1 MPNCLRCNS
10 TRHNTVNCNSRLP
23 AEYHYYLQQMY
34 GDEMPDFEIMTHLM
48 LKNIAHNFPFTKTTI
63 GDPRFIN
70 KYKITK
76 FTNKIKNYELNELL
90 PTKKME
96 KQRKKY
102 LDYYGYDPIPL
113 TLSKKRMIKVLKERW
128 NLYQKIAKDY
138 EGNIRNLQKCPI
150 CWLNNV
156 SFDCWDN
163 LSNKYI
169 KICVQ
174 QTSSIKMNN
183 YDGKPPAKCQ
193 VCSFVCCW
201 DCWVSWKCSNDSC
214 PQCRTK
220 LPALVPKLVW
230 GEDINQY
237 INYQTRKNNYY
248 HNYNKGWYGT
258 IAYRIGYISFPNK
271 EIISTLEKNIE

>member
-1 MPNCLRCNS
+1 MPKCLRCNS
-10 TRHNTVNCNSRLP
+10 TRHNTVNCKSRLP
-23 AEYHYYLQQMY
+23 AEYHYYLDQMY
-34 GDEMPDFEIMTHLM
+34 EDKMPEFEVMTHLM

-63 GDPRFIN
+63 GDPRFIH
-70 KYKITK
+70 KKKATK
-76 FTNKIKNYELNELL
+76 FTEKLNYYELDESL

-113 TLSKKRMIKVLKERW
+113 TLSKKRIIMALKERW
-128 NLYQKIAKDY
+128 NLYQKIAKEY

-150 CWLNNV
+150 CLSNNV

-174 QTSSIKMNN
+174 QKSSIVKNVYN
-183 YDGKPPAKCQ
+183 GKPPAKCQ

-201 DCWVSWKCSNDSC
+201 DCCVSWKCSNNSC

-220 LPALVPKLVW
+220 LPPLIPKLVW
-230 GEDINQY
+230 SEDINQY
-237 INYQTRKNNYY
+237 INYEASKNHYY
-248 HNYNKGWYGT
+248 HNHDIGWYGSV
-258 IAYRIGYISFPNK
+258 AYRIGYICFPNEK
-271 EIISTLEKNIE
+271 YNLENI

>member
-102 LDYYGYDPIPL
+102 LDYYGYDPIP
-113 TLSKKRMIKVLKERW
+113 THFIKKKRMIKVLKERW

-138 EGNIRNLQKCPI
+138 EGNIRNLQKM
-150 CWLNNV
+150 
-156 SFDCWDN
+156 SH
-163 LSNKYI
+163 
-169 KICVQ
+169 
-174 QTSSIKMNN
+174 M
-183 YDGKPPAKCQ
+183 
-193 VCSFVCCW
+193 
-201 DCWVSWKCSNDSC
+201 
-214 PQCRTK
+214 
-220 LPALVPKLVW
+220 LVK
-230 GEDINQY
+230 
-237 INYQTRKNNYY
+237 
-248 HNYNKGWYGT
+248 
-258 IAYRIGYISFPNK
+258 
-271 EIISTLEKNIE
+271 